1 MSKNPYNFFEKF
13 VLRFPIYSSD
23 EILNQKIDVIKEF
36 QSDIFFRDAIC
47 NASYSFYSQLTNALK
62 ENNIESKEREK
73 FEISLYKYYSRM
85 CTRSTP
91 FGLFSGIKTGIVS
104 SHSDFTINTQKIE
117 IRQEYDNLFLYN
129 IVKENFKDMNEDFHL
144 FSNNTVSRYYNK
156 YRYIEEITKSAD
168 GNKSFR
174 IVQTEY
180 NQILKRILDYAKNG
194 INKKVL
200 IYNLLDSEYDASELD
215 EYIMELINN
224 NILIANINP
233 EVNLKYFEKLNQFF
247 NKTNYNDSI
256 KELLHQYNLLQ
267 NDTSKRISAKYDEVL
282 SITKNEFSNAPTT
295 NLFNCTVTIQK
306 NETVLDKQFLI
317 QIRKLIPFFNRIS
330 QVQNRSNLV
339 EFIDKFYEKYEF
351 QEISLLEALD
361 KDIGIGF
368 PVISGHAIKNEFI
381 DDLKKFIL
389 SKETISRSN
398 TVLNHFENIINT
410 KIIESFR
417 KNKLV
422 IGLED
427 DDFTDND
434 QWEDLPVTIYGS
446 AKLFYENG
454 EEKIAISGL
463 SGSSAVNL
471 LARFSFANNNIK
483 EYIKEIVEF
492 EQGQLRKDN
501 ENWTKQSVIAEI
513 AFTPNIRISNVIEH
527 PIFYD
532 YFIPIIS
539 NPVSLKNAKPIHLDD
554 LFLKLSL
561 DKKLI
566 LWSKSLNAEVIPRLT
581 NAHNYSI
588 SDLDIYKFLCELQ
601 HQRKRSFIGF
611 SYGALANLYSF
622 IPRFEYKGIVI
633 SEARWFINSD
643 EIQKIKKMAEHKDEL
658 LKNIEELWT
667 RHQLPRYVLFVY
679 GDNELLIDIKNEMSV
694 KVLVKESGKLNRI
707 EFKEFLLLDS
717 YLKDKEGK
725 KYSHEILVTFYKQ

>member
-1 MSKNPYNFFEKF
+1 MSENPYNFFDKYI
-13 VLRFPIYSSD
+13 LRFPVYSLGK
-23 EILNQKIDVIKEF
+23 ILNQKIDVIKEF

-62 ENNIESKEREK
+62 ENNIESRELER

-91 FGLFSGIKTGIVS
+91 FGLFSGIKMGIVS
-104 SHSDFTINTQKIE
+104 SHSDFTINTQNIE

-129 IVKENFKDMNEDFHL
+129 IVKENFKAVNEDFYL
-144 FSNNTVSRYYNK
+144 FSNNTVNRFYNK
-156 YRYIEEITKSAD
+156 YRYVEELTENNKGD
-168 GNKSFR
+168 KSFR

-180 NQILKRILDYAKNG
+180 NQILKRILDYEKNG
-194 INKKVL
+194 INKKEL
-200 IYNLLDSEYDASELD
+200 IHNVLDSGYDASELD
-215 EYIMELINN
+215 EYITELINS
-224 NILIANINP
+224 NILIMNINP
-233 EVNLKYFEKLNQFF
+233 EVNLKYFEKLNHFF
-247 NKTNYNDSI
+247 SNTNYNNSI

-267 NDTSKRISAKYDEVL
+267 NDTSKRISTKYEEVL
-282 SITKNEFSNAPTT
+282 SVTKNEFSNVPT
-295 NLFNCTVTIQK
+295 NNFFNCTVTIQG

-330 QVQNRSNLV
+330 RLQNRSNLL

-361 KDIGIGF
+361 RDIGIGF
-368 PVISGHAIKNEFI
+368 PVSSGHAIKNEFI
-381 DDLKKFIL
+381 DDLKKFIS
-389 SKETISRSN
+389 SKDTVSKSN

-422 IGLED
+422 IELED
-427 DDFTDND
+427 NDFIDND

-446 AKLFYENG
+446 VKLFYENG
-454 EEKIAISGL
+454 EEKIAINGF

-471 LARFSFANNNIK
+471 LTRFSFANNNIK

-492 EQGQLRKDN
+492 EQGQLKKDN
-501 ENWTKQSVIAEI
+501 ENWTEQSVIAEI
-513 AFTPNIRISNVIEH
+513 VFTPTIRISNVIEH

-532 YFIPIIS
+532 YFIPIMS
-539 NPVSLKNAKPIHLDD
+539 NPEPLKNAKPIHLDD
-554 LFLKLSL
+554 LFLRLTL

-566 LWSKSLNAEVIPRLT
+566 LWSKSLDVEVIPRLT

-611 SYGALANLYSF
+611 SFGTLANLYSF

-643 EIQKIKKMAEHKDEL
+643 EIQKIKKKSKNKNEL
-658 LKNIEELWT
+658 LKNIEELWSSY
-667 RHQLPRYVLFVY
+667 QLPRYVLFVY
-679 GDNELLIDIKNEMSV
+679 GDNELLIDVKNEISV
-694 KVLVKESGKLNRI
+694 KTLIKESGKLNRI
-707 EFKEFLLLDS
+707 EFKEFLLKDS
-717 YLKDKEGK
+717 YLKDKEREN
-725 KYSHEILVTFYKQ
+725 YSHEMLVAFYKQ

>member
-1 MSKNPYNFFEKF
+1 MNKNPYNFFDKYI
-13 VLRFPIYSSD
+13 LRFPVYSSGK
-23 EILNQKIDVIKEF
+23 ILNQKIDVIKEF
-36 QSDIFFRDAIC
+36 QSDIFFREAIC

-129 IVKENFKDMNEDFHL
+129 IVKENFKDTNEDFHL

-156 YRYIEEITKSAD
+156 YRYIEEITKNAD
-168 GNKSFR
+168 GIKSFR

-180 NQILKRILDYAKNG
+180 NQILKRILDYARNG

-200 IYNLLDSEYDASELD
+200 IHNLLDSEYDASELN

-224 NILIANINP
+224 NILIMNINP

-247 NKTNYNDSI
+247 NKTNYNNSI
-256 KELLHQYNLLQ
+256 KELLHQYDVLQ
-267 NDTSKRISAKYDEVL
+267 NDTSKRISTKYEDTL
-282 SITKNEFSNAPTT
+282 SVTKREFSGITT
-295 NLFNCTVTIQK
+295 NNLFNCTVTIQK

-317 QIRKLIPFFNRIS
+317 QIKKLIPFFNRIS
-330 QVQNRSNLV
+330 QVQNRGNLV
-339 EFIDKFYEKYEF
+339 EFIDKFYDKYEF

-368 PVISGHAIKNEFI
+368 PVSSGHAIKNEFI
-381 DDLKKFIL
+381 DDLKKFIS
-389 SKETISRSN
+389 SKETIPRSN
-398 TVLNHFENIINT
+398 IVLNHFENIINI

-417 KNKLV
+417 QNRQLV
-422 IGLED
+422 ELGD
-427 DDFTDND
+427 NDFTDSD
-434 QWEDLPVTIYGS
+434 QWEDLPTTIYGS

-471 LARFSFANNNIK
+471 LTRFSFVNSNIK
-483 EYIKEIVEF
+483 EYINEIVEF
-492 EQGQLRKDN
+492 EQEQLTKEN
-501 ENWTKQSVIAEI
+501 EKRAKKLVIAEI
-513 AFTPNIRISNVIEH
+513 IFTPNIRISNVIEH
-527 PIFYD
+527 SVFYD
-532 YFIPIIS
+532 YFIPIMS
-539 NPVSLKNAKPIHLDD
+539 NPEPLKNAKPIHLDD
-554 LFLKLSL
+554 LFLKLTL

-566 LWSKSLNAEVIPRLT
+566 LWSKSLDVEVIPRLT
-581 NAHNYSI
+581 NAHNYSM
-588 SDLDIYKFLCELQ
+588 SDLDVYKFLCEFQ

-611 SYGALANLYSF
+611 SFGALANLYSF

-643 EIQKIKKMAEHKDEL
+643 EIQKAKKKSVNKSDL
-658 LKNIEELWT
+658 LKRIEELWS

-679 GDNELLIDIKNEMSV
+679 GDNELLIDIKNEISV
-694 KVLVKESGKLNRI
+694 KTLVKESGKLKRI
-707 EFKEFLLLDS
+707 EFKEFLLKDS
-717 YLKDKEGK
+717 YLKDKEGEN
-725 KYSHEILVTFYKQ
+725 YSHEILVAFYKQ